1 MALHL
6 LISLGAAL
14 LPLPMRPV
22 ATIGRAG
29 RIVLRAVPPEI
40 ATQLAPAEGD
50 PNAWTQKDVSAIW
63 AAFEKVYGSREQA
76 LVAAEKNIQVLL
88 PFLNSPEI
96 ITGAYAV
103 LVDMLGREGADEVVR
118 KNPGVLACDPKSL
131 SKTPQ
136 RDIIAAANFVSFV
149 DNLPPGVVGPLR
161 ASIFPIFAALL
172 GTRVLQCANGQ
183 CAGDVNDWDI
193 MAQGGLGP
201 MAQRFVSENWP
212 F

>member
-1 MALHL
+1 M
-6 LISLGAAL
+6 G
-14 LPLPMRPV
+14 
-22 ATIGRAG
+22 
-29 RIVLRAVPPEI
+29 
-40 ATQLAPAEGD
+40 
-50 PNAWTQKDVSAIW
+50 
-63 AAFEKVYGSREQA
+63 VYGSRDQA

-136 RDIIAAANFVSFV
+136 RDII
-149 DNLPPGVVGPLR
+149 PPGVVGPLR